1 VLYPPPPMELVDC
14 PICHSTVHSHWASE
28 SGFTAV
34 RCDRCRFIYLNPR
47 PSEDVR
53 SQATQLGAHPAMPGS
68 DMTERYSSAKVLR
81 YKSLLARLLRDVWA
95 ASKPVR
101 WLDVGAGY
109 GEVVSAVMRLAPPGS
124 VVQGLE
130 PMIPK
135 VRLARERGI
144 DLRPEFLGQQ
154 DTGHFHFVSAIN
166 VFSHVNDP
174 RSFIGKLAAT
184 LAPGGELVLETGD
197 MGDVE
202 DREQFPGALDLP
214 DHVGFATK
222 ANVESL
228 LTECGFRV
236 VKLYR
241 LRIDGVALLAKSIAK
256 RVLGRRSVI
265 AVPYRSPYRRL
276 VVRARLM

>member
-1 VLYPPPPMELVDC
+1 VLYPLPPMELVDC
-14 PICHSTVHSHWASE
+14 PICRSTVHSHWASE

-34 RCDRCRFIYLNPR
+34 RCEQCRFVYLNPR
-47 PSEDVR
+47 PTEDVR
-53 SQATQLGAHPAMPGS
+53 CQATQLGAHPSLEGS
-68 DMTERYSSAKVLR
+68 DMTERYSSAKVRR
-81 YKSLLARLLRDVWA
+81 YQSLLSRLLSDVWEA
-95 ASKPVR
+95 RQPLR

-109 GEVVSAVMRLAPPGS
+109 GEVVSAVMRLAPRGS
-124 VVQGLE
+124 VVTGLE

-144 DLRPEFLGQQ
+144 DLRPEFLGHQ
-154 DTGHFHFVSAIN
+154 DIGHFNFVSAIN

-174 RSFIGKLAAT
+174 RAFIGKLSAT

-197 MGDVE
+197 MGGVQY
-202 DREQFPGALDLP
+202 REQYPGLLDLP

-222 ANVESL
+222 AIVESL
-228 LTECGFRV
+228 LTECGLRV

-241 LRIDGVALLAKSIAK
+241 LRIDGMALLAKSIAK
-256 RVLGRRSVI
+256 RLLGRRSVI